1 MVTGTEP
8 KSPVSFSGM
17 VALGTEPRS
26 HFHGIDSHWMC
37 CMVCVV
43 SIGTIGGTSDK
54 GGASAGF
61 RCHLDHAYAW
71 LRSWEDHA
79 AEM

>member
-17 VALGTEPRS
+17 VALGTVTKPSRD
-26 HFHGIDSHWMC
+26 HTFMALIPTGMC

-43 SIGTIGGTSDK
+43 SIGTIGGTSDES
-54 GGASAGF
+54 GASAGF

-71 LRSWEDHA
+71 LRTS
-79 AEM
+79 

>member
-1 MVTGTEP
+1 MWG
-8 KSPVSFSGM
+8 
-17 VALGTEPRS
+17 L
-26 HFHGIDSHWMC
+26 
-37 CMVCVV
+37 VCVV
-43 SIGTIGGTSDK
+43 PIGTIGGTSDK

-61 RCHLDHAYAW
+61 RCHLGHAW